1 MLFTKIRLSA
11 LLLIAFTALDI
22 QAQKL
27 WSLEECLDYALEN
40 NLSLKQNRLNIRQ
53 AEVNLEEAKFS
64 RYPNLNG
71 SVNNSYN
78 FGRSIDPLTN
88 ANVQRNSAN
97 LRFGL
102 SSGVV
107 LFNGFQIHNSIQQQ
121 RHLVY
126 ASLFDEQVAKNNI
139 GMNIANAFLQVLFA
153 KELVGINTE
162 LLSSTQLQL
171 ERAEKYFE
179 AGRVAESAVLEMKAQ
194 MANDNLALIN
204 AQNQELMA
212 RVTLFQLL
220 ELSPDS
226 NDVKIPLI
234 DTVPDAGIFS
244 SGQLLSLYQNKA
256 PELKAA
262 EVRMQASNYGW
273 KVAKG
278 AYSPRLTL
286 GADIGTLFS
295 DQAISPNYGQ
305 PLYYQQYYDINGNPI
320 IQLPVPN
327 VTGTETTPFG
337 EQWNNNF
344 GQTVALSLTIP
355 IFNNYSTKAGVKRA
369 EIGYQNALLNKQ
381 ITNLNISRDVT
392 QAYNEYI
399 AAKARYEASKASFE
413 AQEKSL
419 EFAQKRFDALL
430 LSDVEY
436 RLIRNNYVSAKS
448 TMTQAKYELMFRFKI
463 IDFYKNGTIYPELR

>member
-1 MLFTKIRLSA
+1 MLFAKIRLSA
-11 LLLIAFTALDI
+11 LLLTSLLAVNT

-27 WSLEECLDYALEN
+27 WSLDECLHYALEN
-40 NLSLKQNRLNIRQ
+40 NLSLKQNRLNIKQ
-53 AEVNLEEAKFS
+53 AEINFQEAKFA
-64 RYPNLNG
+64 RYPSLNG

-121 RHLVY
+121 RQLVY
-126 ASLFDEQVAKNNI
+126 ASLFDEQVAKNDI
-139 GMNIANAFLQVLFA
+139 GMNIANAYLQVLFA
-153 KELVGINTE
+153 KELVSINTE
-162 LLSSTQLQL
+162 LLASTDLQL
-171 ERAEKYFE
+171 GRAEKYFE
-179 AGRVAESAVLEMKAQ
+179 AGRVAESAVLDMKAQ
-194 MANDNLALIN
+194 RANDNLSLVN

-226 NDVKIPLI
+226 NDVLIPQVDFI
-234 DTVPDAGIFS
+234 PDAGIFN

-256 PELKAA
+256 PELRAA
-262 EVRMQASNYGW
+262 EVRMEASNYGW

-295 DQAISPNYGQ
+295 DQAVSPTYGQ
-305 PLYYQQYYDINGNPI
+305 PMYYQQYYDINGNPI
-320 IQLPVPN
+320 IQVPLAN

-337 EQWNNNF
+337 DQWNNNF

-369 EIGYQNALLNKQ
+369 EIGYQNAMLNKQ
-381 ITNLNISRDVT
+381 ITDLNITRDVT
-392 QAYNEYI
+392 QAFNEYL
-399 AAKARYEASKASFE
+399 AAKARYEATKVSFE

-436 RLIRNNYVSAKS
+436 RLVRNSWVSANS
-448 TMTQAKYELMFRFKI
+448 NLIQAKYELMFRYKI
-463 IDFYKNGTIYPELR
+463 IEFYKNGTLYPEVR